1 MNISKLIKKKSL
13 PSFCTSN
20 FDVLWAILYFC
31 KNNNFPV
38 LIESTSSQVN
48 QDGGY
53 TGRKP
58 KKFLEDVNKIAK
70 KFNFDNK
77 KLFIGG
83 DHLGPL
89 PWKHFNNKKALKNS
103 ILLIDKCLEA
113 KYLKIHIDTSIKC
126 LSLSLII

>member
-89 PWKHFNNKKALKNS
+89 PWKHFNNKKALNQR
-103 ILLIDKCLEA
+103 
-113 KYLKIHIDTSIKC
+113 
-126 LSLSLII
+126 